1 MNRNIA
7 LALGVA
13 FIFVTVCAIMLA
25 ILPGPL
31 GPKDYLV
38 TGAVSTILC
47 LLLLLFLFTRSHN
60 KSTLPKAP
68 PAGNRED

>member
-13 FIFVTVCAIMLA
+13 FAFVAVCAIMLA

-47 LLLLLFLFTRSHN
+47 LLLLLFLLTRPTNKSNLPKTRSADN
-60 KSTLPKAP
+60 S
-68 PAGNRED
+68 ED